1 MCDAAQLQAKWGAKA
16 KALFA
21 AQPKKVGLAAPMAA
35 NPAPKAAAPV
45 APANVPSAAPA
56 RPVAVPARPAAAPA
70 AAMEAVA
77 PWASFPQTSDGA
89 FAYYCSRLGEP
100 YKSEKH
106 DDKWFDIYDSTI
118 GNKDPDQL
126 TPADVQ
132 QLFHA
137 VCAMDMP
144 F

>member
-1 MCDAAQLQAKWGAKA
+1 VAQLQAKWGAKA

-21 AQPKKVGLAAPMAA
+21 AQPKKVGASASAAPQ
-35 NPAPKAAAPV
+35 AAAT
-45 APANVPSAAPA
+45 APGAIAAPSAPSAAPA
-56 RPVAVPARPAAAPA
+56 RPQSIAADAPK
-70 AAMEAVA
+70 

-89 FAYYCSRLGEP
+89 FAYYCSLLGEP

-106 DDKWFDIYDSTI
+106 DEKWFETYDSVAN
-118 GNKDPDQL
+118 GKDPDEL

-132 QLFHA
+132 ALFKA
-137 VCAMDMP
+137 VSAVDMP